1 MRTPVHV
8 LGFVGLIGV
17 TAMQLSACGARSP
30 TAAHDGS
37 AGNDDAPGCA
47 CDPKLVPQRCVG
59 ATPEACVDG
68 QWRAGPACTTDEVC
82 AAGACQ
88 ARGATGCPDEARYDG
103 NYAVRE
109 RYAPLR
115 VSDCIPGGEL
125 GREVHYHENQS
136 ETRKRALLF
145 VDLRGCD
152 TPYSDFTQPG
162 GFSAIFGVD
171 ITGSVST
178 ASSGEEPSILVPPNQ
193 HAAVYRQTT
202 RVERVAV
209 LSRQGRYVG
218 LAVLTDW
225 FFRPDVA
232 VGPNCI
238 PESNLPPAV
247 RLPGCQH
254 QSDGCLPCR

>member
-1 MRTPVHV
+1 MALIAGLV
-8 LGFVGLIGV
+8 LFGACDGRRV
-17 TAMQLSACGARSP
+17 TASD
-30 TAAHDGS
+30 DGS
-37 AGNDDAPGCA
+37 LAQSCP
-47 CDPKLVPQRCVG
+47 CDPKAAAHRCAGNAVETCVAG
-59 ATPEACVDG
+59 SWQLTQACSAL
-68 QWRAGPACTTDEVC
+68 QVC
-82 AAGACQ
+82 AVGQCLDL
-88 ARGATGCPDEARYDG
+88 GGTGCPDEARYDG
-103 NYAVRE
+103 NQTVRE
-109 RYAPLR
+109 RYAPVR
-115 VSDCIPGGEL
+115 VSDCISVGGL
-125 GREVHYHENQS
+125 GREVRYHENQS
-136 ETRKRALLF
+136 EVRQRALLF

-171 ITGSVST
+171 ITSSAST

-225 FFRPDVA
+225 IFRPDVA

-247 RLPGCQH
+247 QLPGCQH